1 MLPVGL
7 NGLFHLQFPESSQC
21 DKRVEEDGQQT
32 ETTMVPTTF
41 TKHLVTVRGLKNN
54 RTPRKAKRACTQ
66 NLTEMEGLQL
76 LFSAVP
82 FETPLERICL
92 AGQRI

>member
-54 RTPRKAKRACTQ
+54 STMTPRKAKRACCMHTKSHG
-66 NLTEMEGLQL
+66 NGRFTIVI
-76 LFSAVP
+76 FSCS
-82 FETPLERICL
+82 F
-92 AGQRI
+92 